1 MPFTLKQFH
10 IDDSGCG
17 MPVSTDAI
25 VLGAWANLSHSNTV
39 LDIGTG
45 SGVLALMAAQR
56 SNASIVAV
64 EYDQA
69 SCEVAKRNV
78 AAGPWPERIT
88 VKHICIRDYVACS
101 DKKFEHIIC
110 NPPYFLTGPQTTDES
125 RANARHT
132 NTLTFQHL
140 IESMQSLLSQ
150 NGCASLIL
158 PCEVEVNFL
167 QALSVSQLQVSKRV
181 QVIPVRGKTARR
193 LLLELNFAGGEVLE
207 ESLILRERDN
217 TYTEEMVTLTKA
229 FYLNL

>member
-25 VLGAWANLSHSNTV
+25 ILGAWANLSHSNTV

-56 SNASIVAV
+56 SKASIVAV
-64 EYDQA
+64 EYDQV
-69 SCEVAKRNV
+69 SCDVAKKNID
-78 AAGPWPERIT
+78 ASPWPERIK
-88 VKHICIRDYVACS
+88 VEHMCIQKYAEITNT
-101 DKKFEHIIC
+101 KFEHIIC
-110 NPPYFLTGPQTTDES
+110 NPPYFLAGPQTTDAS

-132 NTLTFQHL
+132 NTLTFEHL
-140 IESMQSLLSQ
+140 IESIQNLLSK
-150 NGCASLIL
+150 NGSASLIL

-167 QALSVSQLQVSKRV
+167 KTLSTSSIKVSKRV
-181 QVIPVRGKTARR
+181 QVIPVREKTARR
-193 LLLELNFAGGEVLE
+193 LLLELNFVGGSVLE

-217 TYTEEMVTLTKA
+217 TYTEEMIALTKD